1 MNIDLKGKVAIVTG
15 AAGGI
20 GRDIALMLAAE
31 GVHTMVTDIKEAA
44 LEEVAGLFKE
54 NGYTGKQFLCDV
66 RESTQIHAMIDE
78 IVNTYG
84 SIDILVNNAGVAAGG
99 PIDRMTEEA
108 WDAALDVNLKGTFLM
123 SRAVVPIMKNQRSG
137 RIINAASFAAI
148 IPRVGTAAYAASKAG
163 VVYFTRVLAGE
174 LGPWNITVNCYAPG
188 MISTDM
194 VRYDELPAENQH
206 RLLDTLTLRRWGQ
219 GNDIAHLICF
229 LASDYAGYITGALI
243 DISGG
248 KLTTQ
253 LPSEAY
259 DWLEAESSGRV

>member
-1 MNIDLKGKVAIVTG
+1 MNIDLRDKVAIVTG

-20 GRDIALMLAAE
+20 GRDIALTLASE
-31 GVHTMVTDIKEAA
+31 GVITIVTDIKEAA
-44 LEEVAGLFKE
+44 LKEMETLFEE
-54 NGYTGKQFLCDV
+54 NGFRGKQFLCDV
-66 RESTQIHAMIDE
+66 RESAQIHGVIDE
-78 IVNTYG
+78 IVNGYG
-84 SIDILVNNAGVAAGG
+84 QIDILVNNAGVAAGG
-99 PIDRMTEEA
+99 PVDRMAEEA
-108 WDAALDVNLKGTFLM
+108 WNATLDVNLKGTFLM
-123 SRAVVPIMKNQRSG
+123 CRAVVPVMKKQKSG

-194 VRYDELPAENQH
+194 VRYEELPAEDQH
-206 RLLDTLTLRRWGQ
+206 RLLDTLTIRKWGK
-219 GNDIAHLICF
+219 GEDIARLICF
-229 LASDYAGYITGALI
+229 LSSDLAGYITGALI

-253 LPSEAY
+253 LPSESYAWAAA
-259 DWLEAESSGRV
+259 DD